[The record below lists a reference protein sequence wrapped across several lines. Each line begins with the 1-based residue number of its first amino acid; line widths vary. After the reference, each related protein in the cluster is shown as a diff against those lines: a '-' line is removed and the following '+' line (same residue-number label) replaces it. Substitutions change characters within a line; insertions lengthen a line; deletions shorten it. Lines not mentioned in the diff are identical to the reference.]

1 MCAVTSFRQ
10 IVEGDRQNSGG
21 VSKRL
26 TALTDLEMGTFY
38 NILFRCF
45 ITFMLPVVYL
55 QQQCFLLV
63 SAMIS
68 IVKSL
73 GQYFGGGNNTHL
85 VIQLVIVNLEYRES
99 L

>member
-21 VSKRL
+21 VSKR
-26 TALTDLEMGTFY
+26 LTDLEMGTFY

-68 IVKSL
+68 IEKSFE
-73 GQYFGGGNNTHL
+73 QYFGGGNNTHL
-85 VIQLVIVNLEYRES
+85 VIQLVIVNLE
-99 L
+99 